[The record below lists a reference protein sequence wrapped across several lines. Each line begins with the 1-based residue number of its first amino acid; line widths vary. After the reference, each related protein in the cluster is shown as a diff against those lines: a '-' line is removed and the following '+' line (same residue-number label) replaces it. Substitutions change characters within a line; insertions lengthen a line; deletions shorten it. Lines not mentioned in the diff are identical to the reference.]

1 MSRDLNLPW
10 MLCQVIGLPEAAN
23 WKELP
28 STCPPECQTDP
39 KKAEAFEFLV
49 KWVEEHRRPP
59 QRKKHL
65 GLGGQPSHVLRE
77 PNSKTQMSGSVQSA
91 THTPHGIAPPAH
103 DQWLFTEDEAAF
115 LLNMTTPMLAT
126 RRRAGKI
133 GAIKDGKFI
142 RYKEEHLIAYIQDHH
157 RNVATSTIATS
168 DIDPT
173 TLLAALKKQLLASSP
188 RKRSSKDNG

>member
-39 KKAEAFEFLV
+39 QKAEAFEFLV

-59 QRKKHL
+59 RRGKHPNQH
-65 GLGGQPSHVLRE
+65 GQPSHVLPE
-77 PNSKTQMSGSVQSA
+77 PNPKGQMSSTVHSA
-91 THTPHGIAPPAH
+91 THTPYRIAPPAH

-157 RNVATSTIATS
+157 RNSATSTIAPS
-168 DIDPT
+168 DIDPA
-173 TLLAALKKQLLASSP
+173 TLLTALKKQLLPPPS
-188 RKRSSKDNG
+188 RKGSSKDNR